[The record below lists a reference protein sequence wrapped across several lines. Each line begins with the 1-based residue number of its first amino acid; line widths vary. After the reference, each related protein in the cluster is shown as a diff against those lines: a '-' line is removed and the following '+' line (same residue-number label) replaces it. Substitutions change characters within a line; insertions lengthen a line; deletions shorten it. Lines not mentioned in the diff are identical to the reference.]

1 MVLLLSRCT
10 TAINSQARRNF
21 TRQETVENFLSSLKR
36 KRGEVDD
43 RAPRTGWEVSR
54 RENLLREALRA
65 EFCNS
70 IAEMRTQWHRGDLSE
85 ETMEAMGKTKS
96 L

>member
-1 MVLLLSRCT
+1 
-10 TAINSQARRNF
+10 
-21 TRQETVENFLSSLKR
+21 
-36 KRGEVDD
+36 
-43 RAPRTGWEVSR
+43 VSR

-85 ETMEAMGKTKS
+85 EIMEAMGKTKS